1 MSSLKYY
8 KPVTPSRRGLILV
21 DKSHLWKGKPE
32 KSLVKGKK
40 STGGRNSHG
49 RMTAPH
55 RGGGHKRK
63 YRIISFRMSGRAK
76 IIRLEYDPNRTA
88 YISLVEDI
96 DTKKRSYVLSAKS
109 HKVGDI
115 LDFNDNINEIKE
127 GNTMKLR
134 SIPVGSLVYNIEMY
148 PNSGG
153 MIARAAGTYA
163 QLRAKLGTYVLLVLP
178 SGETRKILSTCS
190 ATIGQVANENHKNR
204 YLSKAG
210 RRRWMG
216 RRPRVRGVAM
226 NPVDHPMGGGEGKS
240 SGGRHP
246 VSRSGQCA
254 KGLKT
259 RNKKKYSSKL
269 IDSRKRR

>member
-1 MSSLKYY
+1 MSNLKHY
-8 KPVTPSRRGLILV
+8 KPVTSSRRGLILV
-21 DKSHLWKGKPE
+21 DKSQLWKGKPE

-40 STGGRNSHG
+40 STGGRNAKG

-55 RGGGHKRK
+55 RGGGHKKK

-76 IIRLEYDPNRTA
+76 ILRLEYDPNRTA

-96 DTKKRSYVLSAKS
+96 DTKKRSYVLAAKS
-109 HKVGDI
+109 HKIGDI
-115 LDFNDNINEIKE
+115 LDFNDNTNEIKE

-134 SIPVGSLVYNIEMY
+134 SIPVGSFVYNIEMY
-148 PNSGG
+148 PNGGG
-153 MIARAAGTYA
+153 MIARSAGTYA
-163 QLRAKLGTYVLLVLP
+163 QIRAKLGTYVLLVLP
-178 SGETRKILSTCS
+178 SGEVRKILATCN
-190 ATIGQVANENHKNR
+190 ATIGQVSNEDHKNQTFA
-204 YLSKAG
+204 KAG
-210 RRRWMG
+210 RMRWMG

-259 RNKKKYSSKL
+259 GNKKKLSRRL
-269 IDSRKRR
+269 IVTRRK